1 MERRTLLLRYISRKS
16 KVITEL
22 KKNKHE
28 LNKHNALS
36 LQITMDNYGGDES
49 EEKNPYPANDYI
61 GNPHTRCMLC
71 VYAGRIRL
79 DENLL

>member
-1 MERRTLLLRYISRKS
+1 M
-16 KVITEL
+16 
-22 KKNKHE
+22 
-28 LNKHNALS
+28 LS